1 MKSES
6 LAAIV
11 PVMGGEYGFFNFARA
26 SNGGETRD
34 EGLGWWYIGGTRYLK
49 EAFWPLIA
57 GLSENVRPI
66 HHRGDGEV
74 AGEGSGI

>member
-11 PVMGGEYGFFNFARA
+11 LVMGGEYGFLNFARA
-26 SNGGETRD
+26 SNGWETRD
-34 EGLGWWYIGGTRYLK
+34 EGLGWWYIGGTRYLE

-57 GLSENVRPI
+57 GVSENVRPI
-66 HHRGDGEV
+66 HHRCD
-74 AGEGSGI
+74 AGVIR